1 MLRMFISQVEYCT
14 TKGFGKRFCETSCST
29 LQVPLIFSEA
39 NISCVKNMIAPE
51 TICSERRVL
60 FNPEKEEKAE
70 NSCGSQNPTTSNLI
84 SNFSWKRS
92 SSLPAITMPV
102 SDSKTLDIPTF
113 QPQNSSVKVSR
124 SISVPVRNIVI
135 VRSMPVP
142 CERHIHNDSV
152 SLEVNQTDKEILEEE
167 ALCRICFVPLNEAGS
182 WLRMQCSCKGDLRL
196 VHNECAV
203 KWFSLKGNTNCDVC
217 GSPVANLPVTLIRV
231 PIGGQGGISWPTAV
245 QDFDTEDEMDRV
257 SHDFILL
264 SMISSLCYFFFILE
278 LLATRMKHH
287 AVMIAAPF
295 SLTLGILGSILSVSS
310 AWREHSWAYSAFQ
323 FTFVAVYIHISLS
336 VLQLHVALAI
346 LLAFFAGFGLTVG
359 LNFLCLE
366 IGEAIQARRFVNLA

>member
-1 MLRMFISQVEYCT
+1 MEEQVEYCT
-14 TKGFGKRFCETSCST
+14 TKSFDKRFCETSCST
-29 LQVPLIFSEA
+29 LQVPLIFDEA
-39 NISCVKNMIAPE
+39 NISCVKNMISPE
-51 TICSERRVL
+51 TNCSERRVL
-60 FNPEKEEKAE
+60 LNPEKEEKAE

-84 SNFSWKRS
+84 SNFSWNRS
-92 SSLPAITMPV
+92 SSLPAIAMPV
-102 SDSKTLDIPTF
+102 SNLKTLDTPTS
-113 QPQNSSVKVSR
+113 QQQNSSVKVSR
-124 SISVPVRNIVI
+124 SMSVPVRNVVI

-142 CERHIHNDSV
+142 CQRHIHNDS
-152 SLEVNQTDKEILEEE
+152 EVNQTDEEIPEEE
-167 ALCRICFVPLNEAGS
+167 AVCRICFDPLNEAGS

-217 GSPVANLPVTLIRV
+217 GSPVTNLPVTLIRV
-231 PIGGQGGISWPTAV
+231 PIGGQGGIGWPTTV
-245 QDFDTEDEMDRV
+245 QDLNTEHEMDRV
-257 SHDFILL
+257 FHDFILL
-264 SMISSLCYFFFILE
+264 SMTSSICYFFFLLE

-310 AWREHSWAYSAFQ
+310 ACREHSWAYSAFQ
-323 FTFVAVYIHISLS
+323 FTFVAVFLHISLS

-346 LLAFFAGFGLTVG
+346 LLASFAGFGLTAG

-366 IGEAIQARRFVNLA
+366 IIAWRVAAIQARRYVDLA